1 MMIRGLQL
9 LSMVD
14 FPGEVCTTVFYG
26 GCNFRCPWCHNGDL
40 VLRPDTFSPTEPE
53 ELLAVLLRRK
63 NWIQGV
69 CISGGE
75 PTLAA
80 SLPGLIKA
88 LKEHSFRI
96 KLDTNGTNPQVLAQ
110 LLKDNLLDYVA
121 MDIKAPPAKYDL
133 LTGVKVDLNMI
144 EESIALLQGSTISY
158 EFRTTVVPRLL
169 QEEDLLAIGR
179 WLEGN
184 SRYVLQQFRPHQ
196 RLLDPAWEPP
206 PPYPIAFLYHL
217 AAKLSEF
224 FPEVVVR
231 E

>member
-1 MMIRGLQL
+1 MIRGLQL

-40 VLRPDTFSPTEPE
+40 VLRPDTFSPTESE

-80 SLPGLIKA
+80 SLPDVIKA
-88 LKEHSFRI
+88 LKDHNFRI

-121 MDIKAPPAKYDL
+121 MDIKAPPAKYGL
-133 LTGVKVDLNMI
+133 LTGVKVDLNKI
-144 EESIALLQGSTISY
+144 EESIALLQGNTISY
-158 EFRTTVVPRLL
+158 EFRTTVVPHLL
-169 QEEDLLAIGR
+169 QEEDLLTIGR

-184 SRYVLQQFRPHQ
+184 SQYVLQQFRPQ
-196 RLLDPAWEPP
+196 KRLLDPAWKPP
-206 PPYPIAFLYHL
+206 RPYPVAFLYHL
-217 AAKLSEF
+217 ASKLSEF
-224 FPEVVVR
+224 FSEIVVR